1 MPGKLEG
8 KVAIVT
14 GSGRGVGRC
23 TALLMAKEGAKVVI
37 ADNGSQVDGSGASSG
52 PAEAVAAEISV
63 AGGTAMAVACD
74 VSDWDDAKALIE
86 APIKEWGKLDILVN
100 NAGNFRANN
109 IANVSRADWDALR
122 RVHMDGMMHTS
133 HFAAQHWK
141 ERSEYGRLI
150 NFTSDSFMSGVPDTF
165 AYAAAKGAVV
175 GMTRAIANAM
185 VNYNVTANCLTQ
197 ASMTRMADSY
207 YPDAEIKPSDDAP
220 PDQRPDTVPP
230 LIVYLASP
238 EAAGISGRIF
248 GSYGY
253 KYIRWSEPRHEAA
266 LKSRDNEPWD
276 LDYLFSHFSET
287 LGKDLDLKKDLR
299 WPLESLGQ
307 DTGTAEIDNR
317 KKTI

>member
-23 TALLMAKEGAKVVI
+23 TALLMAREGAKVVI
-37 ADNGSQVDGSGASSG
+37 ADNGSQVDGSGTSSE
-52 PAEAVAAEISV
+52 PADAVADEIAA
-63 AGGTAMAVACD
+63 AGGTSMAIACD
-74 VSDWDDAKALIE
+74 VSNRDDAKAMIE
-86 APIKEWGKLDILVN
+86 APIRKWGKLDILVN
-100 NAGNFRANN
+100 NAGNFRVNT
-109 IANVSRADWDALR
+109 IESVSSDDWDALR
-122 RVHMDGMMHTS
+122 RVHMDGMMYTS
-133 HFAAQHWK
+133 HFAALHWK
-141 ERSEYGRLI
+141 ERGEYGRLL

-207 YPDAEIKPSDDAP
+207 YPGAEIKPSDAAP

-253 KYIRWSEPRHEAA
+253 QYIRWSEPCHEAV
-266 LKSRDNEPWD
+266 LESRDNGPWD
-276 LDYLFSHFSET
+276 LDYVFSHFSKT
-287 LGKDLDLKKDLR
+287 LGKGLDLKKDLQ
-299 WPLESLGQ
+299 WPMESLDQ
-307 DTGTAEIDNR
+307 QAGTAGIDNL
-317 KKTI
+317 KE

>member
-1 MPGKLEG
+1 MSGKLEG

-52 PAEAVAAEISV
+52 PAEAVAEEISA
-63 AGGTAMAVACD
+63 AGGTAIAVACD
-74 VSDWDDAKALIE
+74 VSNWDDAKAMIE
-86 APIKEWGKLDILVN
+86 APVSKWGKLDILVN
-100 NAGNFRANN
+100 NAGNFRVNT
-109 IANVSRADWDALR
+109 IASVTREDWDALR

-133 HFAAQHWK
+133 YFACQHWK
-141 ERSEYGRLI
+141 ERGEYGRLL

-165 AYAAAKGAVV
+165 AYAAVKGAVV

-185 VNYNVTANCLTQ
+185 VSYNVTANCLTQ
-197 ASMTRMADSY
+197 ISMTRMADSY
-207 YPDAEIKPSDDAP
+207 YPESEIKPSEAAP

-248 GSYGY
+248 GSHGY
-253 KYIRWSEPRHEAA
+253 KYIRWSEPCHELA
-266 LKSRDNEPWD
+266 LESRDNGPWD
-276 LDYLFSHFSET
+276 LDYVFSNFPET
-287 LGKDLDLKKDLR
+287 LGKDLDLKKDLQ
-299 WPLESLGQ
+299 WPMESLDQ
-307 DTGTAEIDNR
+307 QAGTAGIDEL
-317 KKTI
+317 KE